1 MSQVLGNPLDELR
14 LRTDFQGQPTLSQT
28 GNTIFLIGNAIF
40 PIRKMPHSPPRDRPP
55 HRAAESGF
63 PPRFANGHAHEY
75 SSTRFMP
82 DRTPPGISILLH
94 GGNAQLQSG
103 GTGEAGFGDAA
114 LFDEDADAVDD
125 AHAAAVS
132 HWDVTS
138 QKRITFLA

>member
-28 GNTIFLIGNAIF
+28 GNTILLIGNVVF

-82 DRTPPGISILLH
+82 DRKPPGISILLH
-94 GGNAQLQSG
+94 GGNDQLQSG
-103 GTGEAGFGDAA
+103 GTGEGLLAMIERHEMGETQLKRARDVQHVERTRAQGAA
-114 LFDEDADAVDD
+114 MRPA
-125 AHAAAVS
+125 
-132 HWDVTS
+132 
-138 QKRITFLA
+138 